1 MSGLVTERDFETAE
15 QSFPGIGRFYRSMG
29 RKPATFLE
37 LVWAYLE
44 NQSARPMKRA
54 A

>member
-1 MSGLVTERDFETAE
+1 MCGLVTERDFEAAE
-15 QSFPGIGRFYRSMG
+15 ESFPGIGRFYRSMTC
-29 RKPATFLE
+29 KPATFLE

-44 NQSARPMKRA
+44 QATATHMRLA